1 MRLPIKKKKK
11 EMKLALYE
19 GKGAF
24 WNKVINRKYGEED
37 GAWRS
42 HKVKDGHEVG
52 LWKAIRKDWD
62 ILSRK
67 VAYSIGNGRRVRF

>member
-1 MRLPIKKKKK
+1 
-11 EMKLALYE
+11 MKLALYE

-67 VAYSIGNGRRVRF
+67 VAYSIGALLYEKDALKLAQVFLG